1 MTDRVECVVV
11 GAGVVGLAIAREL
24 VVAGRE
30 VMILEAADTF
40 GTGISSRNS
49 EVIHAGIYYP
59 AGSLKARLCV
69 RGRGLLYRY
78 CADHAVPHDAIG
90 KLIVAT
96 CDDQRGR
103 LAALADAAIDN
114 GVNDIRAIDADEI
127 GELEPEITAV
137 AGLLSPSTGIVDAA
151 ALMRALLA
159 DATGAGSEVAY
170 RSRVTGARCRGGAL
184 EVDVDGAGS
193 LACDWLINAAGLG
206 AQEVGGGIEGLAAG
220 ALPDRYLAK
229 GTYFRLAA
237 GPAPCSRLVYPL
249 PVDGGLGVH
258 LTLDLAGNARFDPD
272 VQWIDDPDVQWIDGL
287 DYTVNVDRVPEF
299 VAAIERYWPAVTE
312 RELVA
317 DYAGIRPKLGGPGS
331 PAADFRI
338 STPAD
343 HGVPGLINL
352 FGIESPGLTSS
363 LAIAELVGAQIAGT

>member
-1 MTDRVECVVV
+1 
-11 GAGVVGLAIAREL
+11 
-24 VVAGRE
+24 
-30 VMILEAADTF
+30 
-40 GTGISSRNS
+40 
-49 EVIHAGIYYP
+49 
-59 AGSLKARLCV
+59 
-69 RGRGLLYRY
+69 
-78 CADHAVPHDAIG
+78 
-90 KLIVAT
+90 
-96 CDDQRGR
+96 
-103 LAALADAAIDN
+103 
-114 GVNDIRAIDADEI
+114 
-127 GELEPEITAV
+127 
-137 AGLLSPSTGIVDAA
+137 
-151 ALMRALLA
+151 MRRC
-159 DATGAGSEVAY
+159 GSEVAY

-184 EVDVDGAGS
+184 EVDVGGAGS

-206 AQEVGGGIEGLAAG
+206 CQRPAAASKDLAAG
-220 ALPDRYLAK
+220 RCPTGPQPRGLLPARRRPGAV
-229 GTYFRLAA
+229 LAA
-237 GPAPCSRLVYPL
+237 GLSTS
-249 PVDGGLGVH
+249 VDGGLGAPD
-258 LTLDLAGNARFDPD
+258 LDPAGNARFGPD

-331 PAADFRI
+331 PTADFRI